1 MEEFGGELIIGLLV
15 VTLCIFIFIG
25 GMLIALIH
33 ILVKKTNFFN
43 EEFDRLPQN
52 VKDELKAMCVLFT
65 EQVGGVLVLEFAR
78 DGTLEFRVEAADNDY
93 LFDEIESGLQIRRYQ
108 REKAELLQAL
118 ETYYKYFVLPARL
131 TKPGES

>member
-43 EEFDRLPQN
+43 EEFEEYVITSAN
-52 VKDELKAMCVLFT
+52 KKAIRKLRK
-65 EQVGGVLVLEFAR
+65 EQR
-78 DGTLEFRVEAADNDY
+78 
-93 LFDEIESGLQIRRYQ
+93 
-108 REKAELLQAL
+108 KAKNE
-118 ETYYKYFVLPARL
+118 
-131 TKPGES
+131 